1 MGVMMA
7 RSKKSQ
13 SKHNTTVKQLA
24 KQYQQKGYNVKADIG
39 GYRKPDT
46 ITGVR
51 PDIIAE
57 KSGHKT
63 VVEVETK
70 DSVDS
75 KRDVQQ
81 QQAFKNWSRESEKKH
96 YKRVVTK

>member
-1 MGVMMA
+1 MA
-7 RSKKSQ
+7 RSKRSQ
-13 SKHNTTVKQLA
+13 GAHNTRVKKLA
-24 KQYQQKGYNVKADIG
+24 QQYKQKGYNVKADIEG
-39 GYRKPDT
+39 WQKPDT
-46 ITGVR
+46 IRGVR

-63 VVEVETK
+63 VVEVETN

-81 QQAFKNWSRESEKKH
+81 QKAFKNWSTGSDKKH
-96 YKRVVTK
+96 YKRVVTEE

>member
-1 MGVMMA
+1 MA
-7 RSKKSQ
+7 RSKRSH
-13 SKHNTTVKQLA
+13 SKHNTTVKKLA
-24 KQYQQKGYNVKADIG
+24 KQYEQKGYKVKADIEDWE
-39 GYRKPDT
+39 KPDT
-46 ITGVR
+46 IRGVR

-75 KRDVQQ
+75 KRDLQQ
-81 QQAFKNWSRESEKKH
+81 QKAFKNWSADSDRKH
-96 YKRVVTK
+96 YKQVVTEE

>member
-1 MGVMMA
+1 MA

-13 SKHNTTVKQLA
+13 SIHNTTVKKLA
-24 KQYQQKGYNVKADIG
+24 KQYQQRGYKVKADIEG
-39 GYRKPDT
+39 WGKPDT
-46 ITGVR
+46 IRGVR

-70 DSVDS
+70 ESVDS
-75 KRDVQQ
+75 KRDLQQ
-81 QQAFKNWSRESEKKH
+81 QKAFKNWSSDSDMKH
-96 YKRVVTK
+96 YKRVVTEK

>member
-1 MGVMMA
+1 MA

-13 SKHNTTVKQLA
+13 CTHNATVKRLA
-24 KQYQQKGYNVKADIG
+24 KQYEQKGYKVKADIEG
-39 GYRKPDT
+39 WEKPDT
-46 ITGVR
+46 IRSVR

-63 VVEVETK
+63 AVEVETK

-75 KRDVQQ
+75 KRDLQQ
-81 QQAFKNWSRESEKKH
+81 QKAFKNWSKDSDKKH
-96 YKRVVTK
+96 YKRVVTEE

>member
-1 MGVMMA
+1 MA

-13 SKHNTTVKQLA
+13 SKHNITVKKLA
-24 KQYQQKGYNVKADIG
+24 KQYQGKGYKVKADIE
-39 GYRKPDT
+39 GYQKPDT
-46 ITGVR
+46 IRGLR
-51 PDIIAE
+51 PDVIAE

-75 KRDVQQ
+75 KRDQQ
-81 QQAFKNWSRESEKKH
+81 QQNAFKNWSRGSDRKH
-96 YKRVVTK
+96 YKRVVTDE

>member
-1 MGVMMA
+1 MT
-7 RSKKSQ
+7 RSKRSQ
-13 SKHNTTVKQLA
+13 SKHNTIVKKLA
-24 KQYQQKGYNVKADIG
+24 KQYKQKGYKVKADIEG
-39 GYRKPDT
+39 WEKPDT
-46 ITGVR
+46 IRGVR

-75 KRDVQQ
+75 KRDLQQ
-81 QQAFKNWSRESEKKH
+81 QKAFKNWSTDSDRKH
-96 YKRVVTK
+96 YKRVVTEE

>member
-1 MGVMMA
+1 MA
-7 RSKKSQ
+7 RPKRSQ
-13 SKHNTTVKQLA
+13 SKHNITVKNLA
-24 KQYQQKGYNVKADIG
+24 KKYQQKGYKVKADIEG
-39 GYRKPDT
+39 WGKPDT
-46 ITGVR
+46 IRGVR

-70 DSVDS
+70 DSVDI

-81 QQAFKNWSRESEKKH
+81 QKAFKNWSTGSDKKH
-96 YKRVVTK
+96 YKRVVTEE